1 MNSLEARSKA
11 AAGRGAATNVG
22 RVFRGFVNEA
32 EEREVSDVSSAT
44 DAGVGGGGGKAF
56 GLGPAP
62 GGPRGLRRES
72 VSQSWITRLRCQTS
86 DKGQVPG
93 RTGQA

>member
-32 EEREVSDVSSAT
+32 EEREESEVSSAT
-44 DAGVGGGGGKAF
+44 DAGVGGGGGKTLGF
-56 GLGPAP
+56 GPAP
-62 GGPRGLRRES
+62 GGPRGPVGLEGGKQLVR
-72 VSQSWITRLRCQTS
+72 VGLL
-86 DKGQVPG
+86 D
-93 RTGQA
+93 